1 MWYLLLKYIMAKRIV
16 RLTESDLVR
25 LVKRVINEDAFTF
38 GDKVR
43 SKLGKIVGLREKTP
57 DEKQVANDIYNKVES
72 GDFEVTDSMD
82 GFVGKGYKISVRMD
96 DGVYLVKAQKRKT
109 SLEGPKV
116 YSTEITTPKGGFVYV
131 GSSGYTKKLMD
142 LIGGSHDGSEL

>member
-1 MWYLLLKYIMAKRIV
+1 MARIV

-43 SKLGKIVGLREKTP
+43 GKIDKVLWGIEQENP
-57 DEKQVANDIYNKVES
+57 DEKQLANDIYNKVES

-96 DGVYLVKAQKRKT
+96 DGVYLVKAQKRKI

-116 YSTEITTPKGGFVYV
+116 YSTEITTPKGENVYI

-142 LIGGSHDGSEL
+142 LIGSSHDGSEL